1 MRFSFLVLGQYACT
15 AAHMVHRAGDYRVV
29 SSPGEQIPYML
40 VGADGTPVEAVRDYL
55 LELLASDC
63 SPLTVKSYAF
73 DLLAFCRRY
82 GIVPVRVTAEP
93 AGPADIGW
101 IDTRLAPGEA
111 TGLHA
116 LVDDP
121 SLTVLVRPDRVI
133 AAVASR
139 SELPRLPW
147 TTT

>member
-1 MRFSFLVLGQYACT
+1 VHDLEVGHRPLAAQERLDDVLDGAPALLT
-15 AAHMVHRAGDYRVV
+15 ARRPDA
-29 SSPGEQIPYML
+29 
-40 VGADGTPVEAVRDYL
+40 
-55 LELLASDC
+55 
-63 SPLTVKSYAF
+63 

-93 AGPADIGW
+93 ADPADTGW
-101 IDTRLAPGEA
+101 VDTRLAPGEA
-111 TGLHA
+111 TGLQA